1 MKKYTAEFFGTL
13 VLSLIVILS
22 VSGVALKTTPVLA
35 AITLGLFVYTIGSV
49 SGCHINPAVTFGLW
63 VLGKIKQNEA
73 ISYIA
78 AQVIGAMSAVGIAW
92 VLVEDLSRKIS
103 VIQNRVGNDPMI
115 GLAEVLGAVIFG
127 FGIMAVV
134 SGKVKQELSGVVI
147 GGSLFL
153 GLLIAGSVSNG
164 ILYDRAV
171 YWCGTGYENISL
183 FVLRKRK
190 NQVTITIK
198 IFKRYVF
205 WLPQSSMI
213 QPENL

>member
-147 GGSLFL
+147 GGVAIFRIVNCRISFKWDFKS
-153 GLLIAGSVSNG
+153 GSCTCSG
-164 ILYDRAV
+164 I
-171 YWCGTGYENISL
+171 N
-183 FVLRKRK
+183 
-190 NQVTITIK
+190 
-198 IFKRYVF
+198 
-205 WLPQSSMI
+205 
-213 QPENL
+213 

>member
-147 GGSLFL
+147 GGSLLL
-153 GLLIAGSVSNG
+153 GILVASTVSNG
-164 ILYDRAV
+164 ILNPAV
-171 YWCGTGYENISL
+171 ALALWAIDIMHMIGPFIGV
-183 FVLRKRK
+183 VLGM
-190 NQVTITIK
+190 K
-198 IFKRYVF
+198 IFLYLYSEKGKTR
-205 WLPQSSMI
+205 
-213 QPENL
+213 

>member
-103 VIQNRVGNDPMI
+103 VVQERVGNDPMI

-127 FGIMAVV
+127 FGIMSVV

-147 GGSLFL
+147 GGSLLL
-153 GLLIAGSVSNG
+153 GITIAGSLSNG
-164 ILYDRAV
+164 ILNPALNVALGSIDV
-171 YWCGTGYENISL
+171 MHMVGPLIGM
-183 FVLRKRK
+183 VLGMKA
-190 NQVTITIK
+190 
-198 IFKRYVF
+198 FLY
-205 WLPQSSMI
+205 LQSKS
-213 QPENL
+213 

>member
-49 SGCHINPAVTFGLW
+49 SGCHINPAVTFGLC
-63 VLGKIKQNEA
+63 
-73 ISYIA
+73 
-78 AQVIGAMSAVGIAW
+78 AMSAVGIAW

-127 FGIMAVV
+127 FGIMSVV

-164 ILYDRAV
+164 ILNPAV
-171 YWCGTGYENISL
+171 ALALGSIDFRHMIGPFIGVVLGMRL
-183 FVLRKRK
+183 FLFCIKR
-190 NQVTITIK
+190 
-198 IFKRYVF
+198 
-205 WLPQSSMI
+205 
-213 QPENL
+213 